1 MNNHAMY
8 ILTLWPF
15 TVNAIGA
22 IVAPFI
28 VGMIA
33 DRYFNSEQILG
44 FLHIIGGIILMT
56 TPLFLHAPVTF
67 ILLLILYNI
76 CYMPTMS
83 LANSLSFHNIQDQ
96 EKEFPIIRTF
106 GTVGWIFAGLIISFI
121 LGKI

>member
-1 MNNHAMY
+1 
-8 ILTLWPF
+8 
-15 TVNAIGA
+15 
-22 IVAPFI
+22 
-28 VGMIA
+28 
-33 DRYFNSEQILG
+33 
-44 FLHIIGGIILMT
+44 MT

-121 LGKI
+121 LGKILAVSVPPEQTAAPIRLAATSSILLRSEEHTSELQSRGHLVCRLL